1 VGEGIFLSSTN
12 MRLFVAIVL
21 LTASFVCGWQLR
33 GINAQRDV
41 LQIQAGYAEQL
52 AAAQQQARQRE
63 QVLQQKMQD
72 IQYDTQQKLA
82 EIRSLER
89 AAADSRVREL
99 TTRYADGSNRSHSP
113 VTDRCPAERARA
125 GMLAELLTDLDEL
138 AAVFAFEADQR
149 RIAGLACEKAYAQI
163 RKGH

>member
-1 VGEGIFLSSTN
+1 

-21 LTASFVCGWQLR
+21 LTASFVGGWQWR
-33 GINAQRDV
+33 EMKAQRDV

-52 AAAQQQARQRE
+52 AAAQQRARQRE
-63 QVLQQKMQD
+63 QVLQQKMED
-72 IQYDTQQKLA
+72 IQHDTQQKLA

-99 TTRYADGSNRSHSP
+99 TARYAAGSNHSHSSI
-113 VTDRCPAERARA
+113 TNRCSAERARTNV
-125 GMLAELLTDLDEL
+125 LAELLADLDQL
-138 AAVFAFEADQR
+138 AAVFASEADRR

>member
-1 VGEGIFLSSTN
+1 
-12 MRLFVAIVL
+12 MK
-21 LTASFVCGWQLR
+21 
-33 GINAQRDV
+33 AQRDLAQ
-41 LQIQAGYAEQL
+41 LQSDYAEQR

-82 EIRSLER
+82 EIAALER
-89 AAADSRVREL
+89 AAADHRVREL
-99 TTRYADGSNRSHSP
+99 TARYAAGSNHPHSP
-113 VTDRCPAERARA
+113 TTDRCSAERARTNV
-125 GMLAELLTDLDEL
+125 LAELLADLDEL
-138 AAVFAFEADQR
+138 AAVFALEADRR